1 MTYTRDKEGYMLK
14 DGVRDMRFK
23 PLQVSIPVKQAEP
36 EQEAL
41 WEADTDD
48 EEEEEETYEVIE
60 KPKPKQ
66 KKPRAPKQP
75 KEKKEKKAI
84 PAPIPI
90 QPVIEEQSK
99 IELPPPFPTETFMMK
114 SRGAQSERKTTIED
128 MSRLMRQ
135 RTMKLKF

>member
-23 PLQVSIPVKQAEP
+23 QLNVSTQQPEP

-41 WEADTDD
+41 WEADTED
-48 EEEEEETYEVIE
+48 EDEEEETYEVIE

-75 KEKKEKKAI
+75 KEKKEKKEKKEI
-84 PAPIPI
+84 IVPV
-90 QPVIEEQSK
+90 QPVIQEESK
-99 IELPPPFPTETFMMK
+99 IELPPPFPSETFMMK
-114 SRGAQSERKTTIED
+114 SRGLQNERKATIED